1 MVSAIIMASGFGS
14 RMGRNKLLLPYKGK
28 SMIEYVIDAV
38 LNSDLKEK
46 VFIGREEQVL
56 KIAGERGIK
65 TVVNPNAYRG
75 QSEAIKLGIKN
86 LTTANGY
93 MFFTGDQPFINSE
106 VINTL
111 IREFEKYSNSIIV
124 PLCND
129 KPSSPVIFPE
139 DLKGELLE
147 LDGDTG
153 GREVIKT
160 NLNRVKYV
168 PMNKPHCLIDVDT
181 YEEYKSLIENNYIN
195 EEYINEK

>member
-28 SMIEYVIDAV
+28 AMIEYVIDAV

-46 VFIGREEQVL
+46 VFIGREEEVL

-86 LTTANGY
+86 LNNGNGY
-93 MFFTGDQPFINSE
+93 MFLTGDQPFINSE

-139 DLKGELLE
+139 HLKGELLA
-147 LDGDTG
+147 LQGDTG

-160 NLNRVKYV
+160 NLHRVKYV
-168 PMNKPHCLIDVDT
+168 PINDPYCLMDVDT
-181 YEEYKSLIENNYIN
+181 YEEYKNLIEKI
-195 EEYINEK
+195 I

>member
-56 KIAGERGIK
+56 KIAEKRGIK

-86 LTTANGY
+86 LSSGNGY
-93 MFFTGDQPFINSE
+93 MFLTGDQPFINSE

-111 IREFEKYSNSIIV
+111 IREFEEYSNSIIV

-129 KPSSPVIFPE
+129 KSSSPVIFPG
-139 DLKGELLE
+139 DLKVELLA
-147 LDGDTG
+147 LQGDTG

-160 NLNRVKYV
+160 NLHRVKYV
-168 PMNKPHCLIDVDT
+168 PINDPYCLMDVDT
-181 YEEYKSLIENNYIN
+181 YEEYKNLIEKI
-195 EEYINEK
+195 I